1 MNKELK
7 DVQSIKI
14 DEKLIN
20 RKNEIELLNQFY
32 VAVEATF
39 ERLNN
44 NLKENS
50 EEKID
55 TICNDENRR

>member
-7 DVQSIKI
+7 DVRSIKI